1 MRKPSWPWDPPPR
14 PQTISTHYLAELLGI
29 VLKNQEK
36 ILANQEKMMATL
48 ADTLAL
54 VTAEDTTID
63 SVVVLIQGLR
73 DQIASAGLSAADQA
87 KVDAIFAQATADQA
101 KLNTALTANVPTP
114 TP

>member
-1 MRKPSWPWDPPPR
+1 MRKPFHPGRPPE
-14 PQTISTHYLAELLGI
+14 ISTHYLAELLGI
-29 VLKNQEK
+29 VLKNQDK

-63 SVVVLIQGLR
+63 SVLALVQGLK
-73 DQIASAGLSAADQA
+73 DQIASAGLTPADQA

-101 KLNTALTANVPTP
+101 KLQTALAANVTP
-114 TP
+114 PPAP